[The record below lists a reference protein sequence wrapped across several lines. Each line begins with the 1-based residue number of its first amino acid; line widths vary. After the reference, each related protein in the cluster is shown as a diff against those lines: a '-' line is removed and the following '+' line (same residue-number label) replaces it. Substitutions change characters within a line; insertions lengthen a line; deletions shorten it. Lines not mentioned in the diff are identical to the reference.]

1 MQLPAT
7 QDGKQG
13 GGSKCN
19 ETSGKEENL
28 ILKNEAPG
36 DAAFSGKT
44 LIRSWE
50 RSLKLFSPSCW
61 GAAEGTKA
69 KSKSGVHWGG
79 KTREGQKAGA
89 RGGVLGFHPGFPI
102 PVFISMGSSRHP
114 RVAGGDS
121 TEKAAPGGD
130 GPDTLVTQQ
139 LLTRLIPSQVLQ

>member
-89 RGGVLGFHPGFPI
+89 RGGVQGFHPGFPI

>member
-139 LLTRLIPSQVLQ
+139 LLTRLIPSQ

>member
-61 GAAEGTKA
+61 GAAEGMKA